1 MANTTNTSVCQ
12 IFSELVSRLDICG
25 ISSIPTEMDLMQPL
39 LDREVKERKALQAEG
54 TARAKAWSTGVA
66 YAESNV

>member
-1 MANTTNTSVCQ
+1 
-12 IFSELVSRLDICG
+12 
-25 ISSIPTEMDLMQPL
+25 MDLMQPL
-39 LDREVKERKALQAEG
+39 LDREVEERKALQAEG